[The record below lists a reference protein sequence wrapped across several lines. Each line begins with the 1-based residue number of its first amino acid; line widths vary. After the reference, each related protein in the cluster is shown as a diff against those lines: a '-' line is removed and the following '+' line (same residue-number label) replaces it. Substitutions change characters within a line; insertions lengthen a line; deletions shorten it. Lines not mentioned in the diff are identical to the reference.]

1 MSLTR
6 FEPPQWPHI
15 ESGLSEELYHA
26 FDAMSASRLKILD
39 RSTSLHLAHNIA
51 TPMEGPALT
60 LGRALHS
67 QVLTPHLFKRDFAVA
82 PMCDKRTTAGKA
94 TWEAFQATAGN
105 KTVLTADQGQEVEA
119 MAKAVA
125 RHPEARSFCQDVPGD
140 AEVSFFA
147 EVAGVKT
154 KARMDRW
161 LEISGENIVIDL
173 KTSQS
178 ASRKDFERS
187 IMLFGYGLQCCLYQ
201 MIARACGKKI
211 NHFVFVVVEKTPPYA
226 VAVYRFRD
234 DAAAAFAPRVLELAS
249 QYKQFLSDGP
259 KGYEGV
265 TEIGIPEWA
274 MKNLIAGETN
284 E

>member
-39 RSTSLHLAHNIA
+39 RSTSLHLAHTIA

-67 QVLTPHLFKRDFAVA
+67 KVLTPHLYGRDFAVA
-82 PMCDKRTTAGKA
+82 PVCDKRTTAGKA
-94 TWEAFQATAGN
+94 TWEAFQATSGS
-105 KTVLTADQGQEVEA
+105 KTVLTADQGQEVDA
-119 MAKAVA
+119 MARAVA
-125 RHPEARSFCQDVPGD
+125 MHPEARSFCQDVPGD
-140 AEVSFFA
+140 PEVSFFA
-147 EVAGVKT
+147 EIAGVKT

-161 LEISGENIVIDL
+161 LTIDNDNIVIDL
-173 KTSQS
+173 KTSQ
-178 ASRKDFERS
+178 AANRKDFEKS
-187 IMLFGYGLQCCLYQ
+187 IIHFGYGLQCCLYQ
-201 MIARACGKKI
+201 MIAQACGKKV
-211 NHFVFVVVEKTPPYA
+211 NHFVFVVVEKAPPYA

-234 DAAAAFAPRVLELAS
+234 DAAAAFTPRVLELAA
-249 QYKQFLSDGP
+249 QYKQFLVDGP
-259 KGYEGV
+259 RGYEGV
-265 TEIGIPEWA
+265 TEIGLPSWA
-274 MKNLIAGETN
+274 MKNLTEGETN